1 MPVELVI
8 AETMLL
14 TETGAFLFTLISA
27 FAAIF
32 EVAEEYSHPDAETL
46 IARWKE
52 NDRISDRA
60 IERELGVPHR
70 TFVDRMK
77 RIRAE
82 LKRFVRNRIC
92 AGGRI

>member
-1 MPVELVI
+1 MI
-8 AETMLL
+8 AERGLL
-14 TETGAFLFTLISA
+14 DRMIKRLYEID
-27 FAAIF
+27 
-32 EVAEEYSHPDAETL
+32 PNAETL